1 MSAVMERGS
10 FRRGR
15 ERGPRPNNRPLGRP
29 RTPDLV
35 SLDLAPREYGHVQL
49 ECIDDVSLL
58 VRDVE
63 RSVRCYEEVLGLQGL
78 YQEVWGS
85 FPAVVGVGG
94 TSLALF
100 PVTSPTPHPPPERDT
115 ICVRHI
121 AFRVDQLNFLAT
133 PAPGD
138 SFSLPGP

>member
-1 MSAVMERGS
+1 M
-10 FRRGR
+10 F
-15 ERGPRPNNRPLGRP
+15 
-29 RTPDLV
+29 
-35 SLDLAPREYGHVQL
+35 QL
-49 ECIDDVSLL
+49 ECIDHVALL

-63 RSVRCYEEVLGLQGL
+63 RSVRWYQEVLGLQRL

-100 PVTSPTPHPPPERDT
+100 PVASPAPNPPPGRDT

-121 AFRVDQLNFLAT
+121 AFRVDHPNFLAAQEKLQRRGIPFRFQDHDAAHSIYFEDPDGHQLEIT
-133 PAPGD
+133 TYLL
-138 SFSLPGP
+138 SSGPSAA